1 MGTKCRQNGEK
12 LRRELFKLRERQ
24 QLIEAAFESAYE
36 GIVLVD
42 HEGKIVMLNNT
53 YADFLK
59 VDARDVIGRHVSE
72 VIENTRMHI
81 VVRTGKPELAQVQR
95 IRGGDMLVHRIP
107 IRKNNR
113 VVSAVGKVLFQDVN
127 ELHALSRRVMQL
139 SKELDYYRK
148 EYFKKL
154 GIRYRFDDILG
165 KSESLLQVKEMA
177 RKVAWS
183 DSTIFIGGESGTGK
197 EMFAHAIHF
206 KSPRR
211 KKPFIKVNCAAI
223 PESLMESILFGYE
236 EGAFTGASLGGRKG
250 KFLIADGG
258 TVFLDEIGELPLTM
272 QAKLLRVLQE
282 KEVEPV
288 GAVHPVPV
296 NVRVIAA
303 SNRDLEEMV
312 KEKRFR
318 LDLFYRLHVISL
330 KIPPLRERK
339 EDIPGLVKSLLKE
352 LTAEL
357 GIYVN
362 DVTPEA
368 MGCLL
373 KYDWPGN
380 VRELR
385 NVLERSMHMLEGDTL
400 DVQHLPYHLQ
410 KNRESRAGDFTLKS
424 AVIHAEKEA
433 IRQALKAANGN
444 RELAIQMLGIS
455 RSGFYHKL
463 KKYRFI

>member
-1 MGTKCRQNGEK
+1 M
-12 LRRELFKLRERQ
+12 
-24 QLIEAAFESAYE
+24 
-36 GIVLVD
+36 
-42 HEGKIVMLNNT
+42 
-53 YADFLK
+53 
-59 VDARDVIGRHVSE
+59 
-72 VIENTRMHI
+72 
-81 VVRTGKPELAQVQR
+81 
-95 IRGGDMLVHRIP
+95 
-107 IRKNNR
+107 
-113 VVSAVGKVLFQDVN
+113 
-127 ELHALSRRVMQL
+127 
-139 SKELDYYRK
+139 
-148 EYFKKL
+148 
-154 GIRYRFDDILG
+154 
-165 KSESLLQVKEMA
+165 
-177 RKVAWS
+177 
-183 DSTIFIGGESGTGK
+183 
-197 EMFAHAIHF
+197 
-206 KSPRR
+206 
-211 KKPFIKVNCAAI
+211 
-223 PESLMESILFGYE
+223 
-236 EGAFTGASLGGRKG
+236 
-250 KFLIADGG
+250 
-258 TVFLDEIGELPLTM
+258 TM

-339 EDIPGLVKSLLKE
+339 EDIPDLVKSLLKE

-357 GIYVN
+357 GVYVN

-424 AVIHAEKEA
+424 AVVHAEKEA

-463 KKYRFI
+463 KKYRLI